1 MFIRIYTLIYIYIY
15 IHTYNLMF
23 LVSSVRAQDLIGAA
37 SLLLDLSYITQLD
50 QEAQP
55 HHHVEWVLYIPNDV
69 LWQVG
74 GDTVSNNVIIMR
86 AVTYLTERGDNIPPL
101 TISIF
106 SLFLQDTHC
115 HITEAK
121 ARIAKLGARAGRFT
135 KLAKLLRRREW
146 QLWVMRCYVRPKG
159 WVSWRHTSKQGW

>member
-1 MFIRIYTLIYIYIY
+1 
-15 IHTYNLMF
+15 MF

-106 SLFLQDTHC
+106 SLFLQDS
-115 HITEAK
+115 HIVISQK
-121 ARIAKLGARAGRFT
+121 PRRA
-135 KLAKLLRRREW
+135 LLSW
-146 QLWVMRCYVRPKG
+146 APVLVASQ
-159 WVSWRHTSKQGW
+159 SWRNCWGAVNDSYELWDVMWGRRVEWVGGTHLSRDGNWIDLLYM